1 MIIVSN
7 DKGEVTMK
15 KLLFLCLLALSTL
28 VLNANET
35 ALEEFNANASAKVKE
50 LIAQHKLSVVDY
62 AYVKKSVS
70 KGTREMA
77 SAVVIDARPA
87 KLYDMGHI
95 PSALSLPDTQFNEL
109 YESTLK
115 GISKEKELIVYC
127 GGFDCAKSP
136 QLARMLMDKGHK
148 NIKIYA
154 AGMPQW
160 SKKSYEEI
168 ELNVA
173 YAMFEKRA
181 AFFIDA
187 RPYSMFE
194 KGTILGAISIPDTEF
209 NQFTGFLPA
218 NVNTAIIT
226 FCGGYECA
234 KSHIIAKTLIS
245 MGYHNVKV
253 LASGFPSWKQ
263 ANYPTTGV
271 AVTPK
276 KEVAPTTSTAKTFLK
291 KGADTGTV
299 DGKWFVENYKTF
311 PKNITLVNVKSADE
325 FKAGHITNSINVNAE
340 KMKPEELLNALPKE
354 GEIVFYCGTGTRAM
368 EAWGMLND
376 KLKYERMERI
386 FYLDANIKCNDKNEC
401 SIAPNEPLGI

>member
-1 MIIVSN
+1 
-7 DKGEVTMK
+7 MK
-15 KLLFLCLLALSTL
+15 KLIVSFILLLGLSALSL
-28 VLNANET
+28 SANT
-35 ALEEFNANASAKVKE
+35 LEEFNANASAKVKE
-50 LIAQHKLSVVDY
+50 LVQKHQLTVVDY
-62 AYVKKSVS
+62 DYVKKAVS
-70 KGTREMA
+70 KGTRELA
-77 SAVVIDARPA
+77 TSVVLDARPT
-87 KLYDMGHI
+87 KLYETGHI
-95 PSALSLPDTQFNEL
+95 PSALSLPDTQFNEV
-109 YESTLK
+109 YETVLK
-115 GISKEKELIVYC
+115 GISKDKEFIIYC

-136 QLARMLMDKGHK
+136 QLALMLNEKGYK
-148 NIKIYA
+148 NTKIYA

-168 ELNVA
+168 ELSMA
-173 YAMFEKRA
+173 YALFEKRA

-218 NVNTAIIT
+218 NVNTPIIT
-226 FCGGYECA
+226 FCGGHECA

-253 LASGFPSWKQ
+253 LASGFPSWK
-263 ANYPTTGV
+263 AASYPTTGV

-276 KEVAPTTSTAKTFLK
+276 KEVVVTSKEEVKTFLK

-325 FKAGHITNSINVNAE
+325 FKVGHLAGSINVNAE
-340 KMKPEELLNALPKE
+340 KMTPQKLLNALPKE

-368 EAWGMLND
+368 EAWGMLAE
-376 KLKYERMERI
+376 KLKYENIHRI

-401 SIAPNEPLGI
+401 SIQVNEPLGI